1 MTSTDDVYALHREG
15 FSIRAIADRLGLS
28 RMKVHRTLTAV
39 PEADGYDD
47 EDDDGGGVYDDYE
60 PVPPFTFVGLALA
73 EDAKGNPLKNG
84 NGRQFG
90 PCPRAVDGRGAS
102 VPNPEL
108 DMWRWCAHARAE
120 GDDAAAEAV
129 EADWARQLAE
139 AGVSCESGRW
149 RQTPRAV

>member
-1 MTSTDDVYALHREG
+1 MTSTDDVHALDRQG

-47 EDDDGGGVYDDYE
+47 EDDDGGVYDDYE

-73 EDAKGNPLKNG
+73 EDG
-84 NGRQFG
+84 NGRPFG
-90 PCPRAVDGRGAS
+90 PCPRAVDGRGVS

-120 GDDAAAEAV
+120 GDDGAAEAV
-129 EADWARQLAE
+129 EADWARQLDA
-139 AGVSCESGRW
+139 AGVSCDDRGRW
-149 RQTPRAV
+149 RQAPRGVS